1 MMAAINNTMAKS
13 KSTID
18 VLRNIT
24 LREQGQEF
32 LTNKSILAYLGGV
45 SKDFIKDLRE
55 SGQLP
60 YYKVRNTILYKI
72 TDVMKMIERNK
83 VY

>member
-1 MMAAINNTMAKS
+1 MMAS
-13 KSTID
+13 KRHTEVNID
-18 VLRNIT
+18 VVGKTIT

-72 TDVMKMIERNK
+72 TDVRKMIERNK

>member
-1 MMAAINNTMAKS
+1 MAAINTMAKS

-18 VLRNIT
+18 VVRNIT

-72 TDVMKMIERNK
+72 TDVRKMIERNK

>member
-1 MMAAINNTMAKS
+1 MAKIRVEVVE
-13 KSTID
+13 KVVTMK
-18 VLRNIT
+18 
-24 LREQGQEF
+24 EQGQEF

-45 SKDFIKDLRE
+45 SKDFVKDLRE

-72 TDVMKMIERNK
+72 TDVRKMIERNK